1 MVFFIKKRGELLMS
15 IKKETNNINATSK
28 KKILYIVECLGGGVF
43 TYIVDLANH
52 LCNEFDISIAYA
64 TRSQT
69 PENYKDYFDKKIRL
83 VEVKNFTRSIN
94 PIKDLKAIFEVKK
107 IVQKINPDIIH
118 CHSSKAGAITRF
130 LFNGKDVPV
139 FYTPHG
145 YGFLMKDVDNVKR
158 FFYKAVEL
166 ILGKKQCTTIACS
179 KGEYDESVK
188 LTKYS
193 TYINNGI
200 NTKEIQKFIDRY
212 DSNTNKSYR
221 FTVFTLG
228 RICYQK
234 NPELFNK
241 IAEKLPDVNFLWI
254 GDGELRDKLTSPNI
268 KITGWLPREKAL
280 EYSMKADMFVLSSLW
295 EGLPISLL
303 ESMYMKKIC
312 AVSDV
317 IGNRDVIRNGVNGFV
332 CKSAD
337 EFTRVIKCQKKYLDQ
352 SIVEKAYQD
361 ILDEYNTTVMGEKY
375 KSIYEGKVIS

>member
-158 FFYKAVEL
+158 FFYKTVEL

-254 GDGELRDKLTSPNI
+254 GDGELRDKLTSANI
-268 KITGWLPREKAL
+268 KITGWLPREEAL
-280 EYSMKADMFVLSSLW
+280 DYAMQADVFILPSLW

-303 ESMYMKKIC
+303 EAMYMKKLCIT
-312 AVSDV
+312 SDV
-317 IGNRDVIRNGVNGFV
+317 IGNRDVIRNGVNGFI

-337 EFTRVIKCQKKYLDQ
+337 EFARVIKNQSKCLDQ
-352 SIVEKAYQD
+352 SITEKAYQD
-361 ILDEYNTTVMGEKY
+361 ILDEYNTVVMGEKY
-375 KSIYEGKVIS
+375 KQVYMEKVI